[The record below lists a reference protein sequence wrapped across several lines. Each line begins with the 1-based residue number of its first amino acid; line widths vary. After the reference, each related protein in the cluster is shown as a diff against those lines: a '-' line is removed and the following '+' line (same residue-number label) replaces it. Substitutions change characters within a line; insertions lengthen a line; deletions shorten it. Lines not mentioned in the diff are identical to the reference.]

1 MGKLAP
7 VRDFFVRVK
16 ENMRRTTGK
25 ILRPLIYFG
34 RKIMLP
40 GFKGVPLYDV
50 LVFFFKGSQKSSISL
65 RANAITYS
73 FIIAFVP
80 ALLFLF
86 TLIPYIPI
94 YNLNEIILNSLREI
108 LPAAAYQA
116 VDDTIEDIVTRQQG
130 GLLSISFLIS
140 IYFASN
146 GILAIMSA
154 FNHSSHSIE
163 TRTNL
168 QKRLVSLL
176 LVFILAI
183 SIIISAG
190 AMAISSYLLYQMQA
204 KGMISSNFSLFLL
217 KAGQWITI
225 LLTSLISFSSIFYL
239 APVKRG
245 SFPFFS
251 AGSVLAAV
259 LSVITFKIFT
269 FFIENFSNVNRFYG
283 SLGTLIVVIMWINLT
298 ALMLLIGFEL
308 NASIYEA
315 KKNDESKQPEKSV
328 AEK

>member
-1 MGKLAP
+1 
-7 VRDFFVRVK
+7 
-16 ENMRRTTGK
+16 
-25 ILRPLIYFG
+25 
-34 RKIMLP
+34 
-40 GFKGVPLYDV
+40 VPLYDA
-50 LVFFFKGSQKSSISL
+50 LVFFFKGAQKSSISL

-94 YNLNEIILNSLREI
+94 SNLHDIILGSLREI
-108 LPAAAYQA
+108 LPAAGYQA
-116 VDDTIEDIVTRQQG
+116 VYKTIEDIVTRQQG
-130 GLLSISFLIS
+130 GLLSISFLVS

-163 TRTNL
+163 TRTNF
-168 QKRLVSLL
+168 QKRLVSLF
-176 LVFILAI
+176 LVLILAV

-190 AMAISSYLLYQMQA
+190 AMAVSSYLLYQMED
-204 KGMISSNFSLFLL
+204 KGMISNHFSLFLL
-217 KAGQWITI
+217 NAGQWLTI

-251 AGSVLAAV
+251 AGSILASV
-259 LSVITFKIFT
+259 LSVITFKIFII
-269 FFIENFSNVNRFYG
+269 FIDNFSNVNKFYG

-315 KKNDESKQPEKSV
+315 SKNGKAGKRQKDPAKKNTGSL
-328 AEK
+328 A